1 MKLITETV
9 MDVDYLVEDSNG
21 KKSHFIEG
29 VFMQAE
35 KPNRNGRVYPKSVLE
50 NELNKYQTAIKEKRS
65 MGELGHPE
73 NPSLNLD
80 KVSHLI
86 TELKFDGNDIIG
98 KAKIMNTPMGN
109 IARNFLEEGVKLG
122 VSSRG
127 MGSLIKKGE
136 INEVQ
141 KDFRLATVDIVHEP
155 SGIDCWVNGIMEN
168 AEWIYEATS
177 DSWKLA
183 EQFKKD
189 FQSKSAKQLA
199 EVQASCFQ
207 KFLSEI
213 K

>member
-1 MKLITETV
+1 

-35 KPNRNGRVYPKSVLE
+35 KPNRNGRVYPKSILE

-127 MGSLIKKGE
+127 MGSLIKKGAV
-136 INEVQ
+136 NVVQ
-141 KDFRLATVDIVHEP
+141 EDYHLNTVDIVHEP

-168 AEWIYEATS
+168 AEWIYEASS

-183 EQFKKD
+183 EQFKKE

-199 EVQASCFQ
+199 EVQASYFQ

>member
-1 MKLITETV
+1 
-9 MDVDYLVEDSNG
+9 MDVNYLVESNEG
-21 KKSHFIEG
+21 KKSHYIQG

-86 TELKFDGNDIIG
+86 TELRFDGNDIVG

-136 INEVQ
+136 VNEVQ
-141 KDFRLATVDIVHEP
+141 GDFRLSTVDIVHEP
-155 SGIDCWVNGIMEN
+155 SGIDCWVNGIMED

-177 DSWKLA
+177 DSWRIA
-183 EQFKKD
+183 EQVKKE
-189 FQSKSAKQLA
+189 FQSKTAKQLA
-199 EVQASCFQ
+199 EVQARYFQ
-207 KFLSEI
+207 QFLNNI
-213 K
+213 R